1 MKKRHLGNILI
12 GQSGGP
18 TAVINQSLVG
28 IVETCLESARIG
40 RILGAVHGIQG
51 VLNGEIIDLG
61 KESRATLE
69 AVAQTPCAALGSVRK
84 KPTESECEAI
94 LQRIEE
100 LDVHAFFYIGGND
113 SAETAHLVD
122 EMARADGWELHLFHV
137 PKTIDNDLL
146 VTDHCPGYGSAAKF
160 VAQAM
165 MGDNE
170 DNRSL
175 PGVKIDVIMGRNA
188 GWLTAASVLARQHEG
203 DGPHLV
209 YVPERDFTIDAFV
222 ADIERVHAQHGR
234 CLVAVSEGIH
244 GKDGKPLVGAGEKDS
259 HGNVQL
265 SGSGALGDFLA
276 AEVKR
281 ALGSKLRVRADTF
294 GYLQRSFPGLASEV
308 DAHEAREVGRVAARA
323 AIAAEVASGSIAI
336 RRIEGASRSPAA
348 RSSSGRATKSS
359 SAKSSTSTSRGSKN
373 DASIQVAAKTTKK
386 TAARIAP
393 YRVAYDVIELSR
405 VAKKTRPLDERF
417 LRGSNDVAPAFFDYV
432 RPLAGKLPRT
442 AHLPDHFIADQGRS

>member
-1 MKKRHLGNILI
+1 MKKRHLGNVLI

-51 VLNGEIIDLG
+51 VLNGEIVDLG

-69 AVAQTPCAALGSVRK
+69 AVAQTPCAALRSVRK

-188 GWLTAASVLARQHEG
+188 GWLTAASILARRHEG

-209 YVPERDFTIDAFV
+209 YVPERDFSLDAFLGDV
-222 ADIERVHAQHGR
+222 ERVHARHGR

-244 GKDGKPLVGAGEKDS
+244 GKNKKPLVVAGDKDS

-281 ALGSKLRVRADTF
+281 ALGPKLRVRADTF

-308 DAHEAREVGRVAARA
+308 DAREAREVGRVAAKA
-323 AIAAEVASGSIAI
+323 AIAARQSSGSISI
-336 RRIEGASRSPAA
+336 RRLGATQ
-348 RSSSGRATKSS
+348 SGNAGTSKRKRAGAGKLSG
-359 SAKSSTSTSRGSKN
+359 AKSP
-373 DASIQVAAKTTKK
+373 
-386 TAARIAP
+386 P

-405 VAKKTRPLDERF
+405 VAKNTRPLDARF
-417 LRGSNDVAPAFFDYV
+417 LRGSNDIAPAFVDYV
-432 RPLAGKLPRT
+432 KPLAGKLPVT
-442 AHLPDHFIADQGRS
+442 AHLSDHFIAEP